1 MASVLLSHSQ
11 HSQVETLKR
20 HGTEASHMHNS
31 NNENY
36 ERGYELWLMVKA
48 KKRNQNIKLYGL
60 TWAFS
65 GWIGQGTHNP
75 YTNVSL
81 TAYIVRWITGA
92 KRRHNLTIVYIGL
105 PLSKH
110 I

>member
-1 MASVLLSHSQ
+1 M
-11 HSQVETLKR
+11 ELKHPTCTIAIMR
-20 HGTEASHMHNS
+20 TMREDMNCG
-31 NNENY
+31 
-36 ERGYELWLMVKA
+36 LWLKP
-48 KKRNQNIKLYGL
+48 KRNQNIKLYGL

-92 KRRHNLTIVYIGL
+92 KRRHNLTIVYIG
-105 PLSKH
+105 
-110 I
+110 